1 MSLSRRLDLPED
13 DRALVVLQDDQPVTA
28 GQIRSQSQKLAAE
41 LQVVRAS
48 RVLLPTDRADHL
60 VIGLLACR
68 AARCDLVLHRGP
80 TVVDELIA
88 AMGVD
93 TILMPDLTAV
103 PNGAPIIARDDQ
115 TKVVLMTSGTTG
127 LPKAASHDL
136 ERLAGLIPEERPA
149 AAIRWLLTYHPAS
162 FAGFQV
168 VLTALLARAP
178 VAARSS
184 PGVAALCET
193 AKTFGSTSIS
203 GTPTFWR
210 AFLMTLA
217 GEESKVPLRHAT
229 LGGEAVDQAILDR
242 LHAHFPSARITH
254 IYASTEA
261 GAVFAVK
268 DGRAGFPSAWLT
280 GKQIGVGMRIV
291 EGVLQVQSPRRMA
304 GYVSDHASPVDKQ
317 GWLDTGDLVKIAGDR
332 VFFEGRRDDIIN
344 VGGQKVRPE
353 EVEALIRRIAGVM
366 DVHVKGIANPLTGQ
380 LVGADIVAPG
390 MDEAQVREKVK
401 AICKDLPAY
410 ASPRIVR
417 IIAELQTTQSGKKS
431 RS

>member
-1 MSLSRRLDLPED
+1 MKLSRRLDLPED
-13 DRALVVLQDDQPVTA
+13 DSALVVLQDGQPVTA
-28 GQIRSQSQKLAAE
+28 GQIRTQSQKLAAE
-41 LQVVRAS
+41 LRAVRAS

-60 VIGLLACR
+60 VIGLFACQ

-80 TVVDELIA
+80 TVVDGLIA

-93 TILMPDLTAV
+93 AVVMPDLTTV
-103 PNGAPIIARDDQ
+103 PNGERISARDDQ

-127 LPKAASHDL
+127 MAKAASHDL
-136 ERLAGLIPEERPA
+136 ERLVGLIPEERPT

-178 VAARSS
+178 VAALSS
-184 PGVAALCET
+184 LSVSALCET

-210 AFLMTLA
+210 AFLIALA
-217 GEESKVPLRHAT
+217 GEESKVPLLHAT

-242 LHAHFPSARITH
+242 LHAHFPAARVSH

-280 GKQIGVGMRIV
+280 GEQVGVGMRIV

-304 GYVSDHASPVDKQ
+304 GYVSDHASPLDRE
-317 GWLDTGDLVKIAGDR
+317 GWLDTGDLVRLDGER

-366 DVHVKGIANPLTGQ
+366 DVT
-380 LVGADIVAPG
+380 
-390 MDEAQVREKVK
+390 
-401 AICKDLPAY
+401 
-410 ASPRIVR
+410 
-417 IIAELQTTQSGKKS
+417 
-431 RS
+431 